1 MDVKKYFQN
10 INREKLCNIL
20 ERKIKDEKLMWLL
33 KEIIYSNEEKKGI
46 PIGNYTSQVFAN
58 LYLNELDQYIKRVL
72 KVRYYFRYMDDSV
85 ILTKNKKEA
94 KEILEKI
101 KAFLDKKLNLELNSK
116 TQIFKSKQGVN
127 FCGYQINEYR
137 IKIRPKG
144 KKKLKR
150 KIKELKQQIKNGK
163 MTSKEA
169 QKYLCGHMGYIKY
182 ANVYNLTSKLFY
194 T

>member
-1 MDVKKYFQN
+1 
-10 INREKLCNIL
+10 
-20 ERKIKDEKLMWLL
+20 
-33 KEIIYSNEEKKGI
+33 
-46 PIGNYTSQVFAN
+46 
-58 LYLNELDQYIKRVL
+58 
-72 KVRYYFRYMDDSV
+72 MDDSV
-85 ILTKNKKEA
+85 ILTKTKKEA

-101 KAFLDKKLNLELNSK
+101 KAFLDKELNLELNSK

-137 IKIRPKG
+137 IKIRPRG

-150 KIKELKQQIKNGK
+150 KIKKLKQQIKNGT
-163 MTSKEA
+163 MTSKET

-182 ANVYNLTSKLFY
+182 ANVYNLTNKLFY